1 MSKWLK
7 LMEKAELQKVEA
19 VAVEQAQSQESGS
32 LNMGIQSKLS
42 LGLLIALMAI
52 SVTSL
57 VTNQRVL
64 HHLKLSKASANHL
77 SEKLSESRHNML
89 TLKAEVEALK
99 TFEAGKNQALV
110 AEIDSV
116 RKELHATVSDIDAM
130 VTETDLMRVLVKDLR
145 ITDKE
150 LLENII
156 ILEEKLDS
164 IEKLKTEERYIQ
176 DG

>member
-1 MSKWLK
+1 
-7 LMEKAELQKVEA
+7 
-19 VAVEQAQSQESGS
+19 
-32 LNMGIQSKLS
+32 
-42 LGLLIALMAI
+42 
-52 SVTSL
+52 
-57 VTNQRVL
+57 
-64 HHLKLSKASANHL
+64 
-77 SEKLSESRHNML
+77 
-89 TLKAEVEALK
+89 
-99 TFEAGKNQALV
+99 NQALV